1 MEQPPVAPAPAPPA
15 QPEEPDPAAIT
26 LRLPEGEQVRLGET
40 LAMGAEPGGRAR
52 VLALVR
58 NQSGIV
64 DNYELSVR
72 GLPDGWWSVFPNTVY
87 LTPFG
92 TSGTYEQEVEIH
104 LHPPR
109 SPEAEARIW
118 ELQVTAE
125 SKAYNKQAAVAPLNL
140 GIQPFEELKTKL
152 EPERASGRRKASYEV
167 AVKNTANAATTVAL
181 DHEDPDNELK
191 VSFEPRTIEVPAGQT
206 VKSQMVVRPPR
217 QKWIGRPEEKRL
229 SVHTRT
235 GEEALAAK
243 EAAQAPVEPEVADG
257 LEDEESEGA
266 AAKAGGMFKRLGG
279 AGPRANIGSRGLQV
293 TGPRAPRA
301 PSIPNKNLESQVSSR
316 SPAAARPRPAFRCS
330 PTRSS
335 SARRRGC
342 PGGS

>member
-1 MEQPPVAPAPAPPA
+1 M
-15 QPEEPDPAAIT
+15 
-26 LRLPEGEQVRLGET
+26 RLGET
-40 LAMGAEPGGRAR
+40 LAMGVEPGGRAR

-72 GLPDGWWSVFPNTVY
+72 GLPDGWWSIFPNTVY
-87 LTPFG
+87 LSPFG

-125 SKAYNKQAAVAPLNL
+125 SKAYNRQAAGAPLNL

-167 AVKNTANAATTVAL
+167 AVKNTANAAITVAL

-191 VSFEPRTIEVPAGQT
+191 VGLRARGRSRSRPA
-206 VKSQMVVRPPR
+206 RR
-217 QKWIGRPEEKRL
+217 Q
-229 SVHTRT
+229 
-235 GEEALAAK
+235 
-243 EAAQAPVEPEVADG
+243 VADG
-257 LEDEESEGA
+257 GPPAAPEVDRPPGGEAPVRAHPHGRGGARREGGRRGAAPSRRSPRARRTRSSEGA
-266 AAKAGGMFKRLGG
+266 AGQGR
-279 AGPRANIGSRGLQV
+279 RHVQ
-293 TGPRAPRA
+293 APRRRRPA
-301 PSIPNKNLESQVSSR
+301 RERRPARRAGHRPARPACAARAEQEPPALVSSR
-316 SPAAARPRPAFRCS
+316 SPAAARPRPASRCS